1 MFPATKL
8 AGLTKDVRERQSLT
22 LQPQRSEK
30 DDSDDSFHCRLC
42 CSRIQNCP
50 NLCQQNWTSCQSPK
64 CAAGNGGMNIIIKN
78 KIVS

>member
-30 DDSDDSFHCRLC
+30 DDSDDSFHVY
-42 CSRIQNCP
+42 NCA
-50 NLCQQNWTSCQSPK
+50 SVVFK
-64 CAAGNGGMNIIIKN
+64 IVAAGNGGMNIIKN